1 MLETHPILKQGKL
14 AKVTKLL
21 LLEDDTTLGETLQ
34 EMLLN
39 AGYDSTWVTDGEAA
53 AEAAYETSY
62 DLYIFD
68 INVPELNGFDL
79 VQSLREAEDSTPTIF
94 ISALSDIASITK
106 GFSVG
111 ADDYLKKPFYPQ
123 ELLLRIEARFSRK
136 KQLIA
141 HGDITYNSLTK
152 EVMKEG
158 HVLSLG
164 EVQLP
169 LLALFITNIG
179 RTLTK
184 ESLFEL
190 MEHPSDN
197 ALRFAIN
204 KLKHTTG
211 WSIENIRGVGYR
223 IEKS

>member
-1 MLETHPILKQGKL
+1 MINI
-14 AKVTKLL
+14 L
-21 LLEDDTTLGETLQ
+21 LLEDDLVLGETLH
-34 EMLLN
+34 EMLSVR
-39 AGYDSTWVTDGEAA
+39 GYQCTWVVDGQAA
-53 AEAAYETSY
+53 AEAAYDIRY

-79 VQSLREAEDSTPTIF
+79 VQSLREAEDNTPTIF
-94 ISALSDIASITK
+94 ISAMSDIAAITK

-111 ADDYLKKPFYPQ
+111 GDDYLKKPFYPQ

-136 KQLIA
+136 AQLIT
-141 HGDITYNSLTK
+141 HGDITYNPITK
-152 EVMKEG
+152 EVIKLG

-169 LLALFITNIG
+169 LLALFITNLG
-179 RTLTK
+179 RTLSK
-184 ESLFEL
+184 ESLFEM

-211 WSIENIRGVGYR
+211 WSIDNVRGIGYR